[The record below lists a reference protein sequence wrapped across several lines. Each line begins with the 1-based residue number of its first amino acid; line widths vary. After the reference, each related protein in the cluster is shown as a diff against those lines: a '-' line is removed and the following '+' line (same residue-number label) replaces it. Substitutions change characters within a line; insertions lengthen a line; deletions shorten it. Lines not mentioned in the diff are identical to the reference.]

1 MQSPGFVGRLLGMKG
16 SEDLSRTVEF
26 TLDLDDGIR
35 IGDEV
40 VIRLSKINKLQA
52 RLQIS
57 APRQVHVWRA
67 EIYRKIKQGDTQ

>member
-1 MQSPGFVGRLLGMKG
+1 MKG

>member
-1 MQSPGFVGRLLGMKG
+1 MQCLAFVGRLLGMKV
-16 SEDLSRTVEF
+16 SEGLSRTVEF
-26 TLDLDDGIR
+26 TLDVDDGIR

-67 EIYRKIKQGDTQ
+67 EIYGKIKQGGTQ